1 MRLLPFFTTS
11 NAGRAVHL
19 GALADGDAD
28 DGLLIDLTAAT
39 RALVAGKGA
48 GTDAA
53 RRIAAALV
61 PPAVVD
67 FIAGGPVTLD
77 TAGEALQAAVDT
89 GRETDPIGAAIRYST
104 GSIERLPAVP
114 DAPLLRDFMGFEQHL
129 ANIYP
134 RLGRT
139 IPPEWY
145 ELPAYYKGNTAALG
159 AHGADIAV
167 PAYADRLD
175 IEFEV
180 AAVIGPGGQDIAEE
194 DALEHVFGWT
204 VYDDFSARA
213 IQSKEM
219 AVGLGP
225 AKGKDF
231 IAGHVLGPMLVTAD
245 EIPDPY
251 AMRLEARV
259 NGEVWT
265 QGSTGDMHWR
275 FEQMIAH
282 ASRGEI
288 VRTGEIF
295 GSGTVAG
302 GSGSEQDRTLDPG
315 DVIELEVDVIGVLRN
330 RIVAAQ
336 R

>member
-1 MRLLPFFTTS
+1 MRLLPFATRSIT
-11 NAGRAVHL
+11 GRAVHL

-28 DGLLIDLTAAT
+28 DGLIIDLTAAT
-39 RALVAGKGA
+39 RALLAAKGVGVEAAG
-48 GTDAA
+48 
-53 RRIAAALV
+53 RIAVALV
-61 PPAVVD
+61 PVAVVD
-67 FIAGGPVTLD
+67 FIAGGAVTLD
-77 TAGEALQAAVDT
+77 AAAEALQSAVDT
-89 GRETDPIGAAIRYST
+89 GQETDPTGAAIRYAT

-129 ANIYP
+129 QNIYP

-145 ELPAYYKGNTAALG
+145 ELPVYYKGNTAALG
-159 AHGADIAV
+159 AHDADIAV

-175 IEFEV
+175 IEFEI

-194 DALEHVFGWT
+194 DALEHVYGWT

-231 IAGHVLGPMLVTAD
+231 VAGHVLGPVLVTAD

-251 AMRLEARV
+251 AMALEARV

-288 VRTGEIF
+288 VRTGEVF
-295 GSGTVAG
+295 GSGTVGG
-302 GSGSEQDRTLDPG
+302 GSGTEQDRTLDPG
-315 DVIELEVDVIGVLRN
+315 DVIELEVGGIGVLRN
-330 RIVAAQ
+330 RIVAS